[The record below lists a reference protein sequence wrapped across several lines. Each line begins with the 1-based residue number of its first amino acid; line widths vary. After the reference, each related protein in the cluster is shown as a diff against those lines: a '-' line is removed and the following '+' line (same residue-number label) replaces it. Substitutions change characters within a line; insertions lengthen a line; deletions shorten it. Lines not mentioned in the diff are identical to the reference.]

1 MFDIGIWELCLI
13 AVVALLVVGPERLP
27 RVAFEAGKLFGKL
40 QRFVRNARMELER
53 EFHNYEIKQTIAE
66 QKEQLKDLATSA
78 EQAGKAVKEELQK
91 SSEQIPGAQTK
102 VTESSNQA
110 ENNDK

>member
-1 MFDIGIWELCLI
+1 MFDIGIWELGLI
-13 AVVALLVVGPERLP
+13 AVIALLVVGPERLP

-66 QKEQLKDLATSA
+66 QKEQLQELASDV
-78 EQAGKAVKEELQK
+78 EQAGQAVKEELQK
-91 SSEQIPGAQTK
+91 SSEQISGVQSKAAKTDAQ
-102 VTESSNQA
+102 E
-110 ENNDK
+110 ENDDK